1 MGETIS
7 QRLVEALPFLDR
19 IADGVQPKVR
29 EAVEESGTTVR
40 NALDGKW
47 LEVPLHPVLTDVPVG
62 SWTAALVFDGLDAA
76 TDSRAMRN
84 AADASLVMGTLG
96 AFGAAVTG
104 LSDWRDLS
112 GGSRR
117 MGVAH
122 ALLNTI
128 GLVLSVVSLVLRAT
142 GRRNAGRII
151 FLAGYS
157 VSGMAAHLGGEL
169 SYNYGL
175 RVNRNAFVPD
185 GPEDFVP
192 VLDEEELPQNG
203 TRKVEVD
210 GVGVLLSRSRA
221 ARSAP
226 SRASAATSGD
236 RSRRGTA
243 RGPRWSV
250 PGTGHATTCAAERSW
265 RARPSSL
272 SRVTKPG
279 CATAGSRSK
288 PPRRTCRRRCCK
300 AGQHV
305 STPPWA
311 SPGGLSARVSAQRK
325 LKC

>member
-7 QRLVEALPFLDR
+7 QRVVEALPFLDR

-29 EAVEESGTTVR
+29 EAVEAGGTTAR
-40 NALDGKW
+40 DALDGKW

-76 TDSRAMRN
+76 TGSRAMRN

-104 LSDWRDLS
+104 LSDWRYLS

-122 ALLNTI
+122 GLLNTI
-128 GLVLSVVSLVLRAT
+128 GLVLSVASLVLRAA
-142 GRRNAGRII
+142 GRRNAGRIT

-175 RVNRNAFVPD
+175 RVNRNAFVRP

-192 VLDEEELPQNG
+192 VLDEEELPRNG
-203 TRKVEVD
+203 TRKVEVE
-210 GVGVLLSRSRA
+210 GASVLLSRSSGGEVCA
-221 ARSAP
+221 ISSVCGHLGGP
-226 SRASAATSGD
+226 LEEGSREGDTVVCPWHGSRYDLCSGKVLD
-236 RSRRGTA
+236 SPA
-243 RGPRWSV
+243 VFPQPRYETRV
-250 PGTGHATTCAAERSW
+250 RDGRIEVKAAEEN
-265 RARPSSL
+265 
-272 SRVTKPG
+272 VQEK
-279 CATAGSRSK
+279 
-288 PPRRTCRRRCCK
+288 
-300 AGQHV
+300 V
-305 STPPWA
+305 M
-311 SPGGLSARVSAQRK
+311 
-325 LKC
+325 